1 MAEHDV
7 TVADGE
13 TIVAVNEII
22 IHEKWFEADDFT
34 YNYDVCLLK
43 TNDLGINGDTVDF
56 ACLPNQ
62 GEHVLPTFRL
72 EILILKIITIIKK
85 KLDWKVRN
93 QKLVFQLIDAM
104 SPDGDLSN

>member
-1 MAEHDV
+1 MNYKNFGLYEPIIKSNKEINKYHSVAEHDV

-13 TIVAVNEII
+13 SIVDVNEII
-22 IHEKWFEADDFT
+22 IHEKWFDADDFT

-43 TNDLGINGDTVDF
+43 TNDLGINGDTIDF

-72 EILILKIITIIKK
+72 QI
-85 KLDWKVRN
+85 
-93 QKLVFQLIDAM
+93 
-104 SPDGDLSN
+104 